1 MISVLKKLLDPTVF
15 SMETLGAFLMKMSNV
30 SGNNNEKKQ
39 DDAFEGRKKVS
50 SYLMEMIMTYCTEQ
64 QSYEALSWIALN
76 LPHLLIGISTM
87 QFYSTLLESRQF
99 TLLQFIVERNAVMSE
114 QCAVHLAFSLFSFPI
129 AKENEEN
136 EAPLAWS
143 LMSAILRAPFDESLL
158 RGQLCD
164 LEADKIT
171 SFIPCLARAW
181 SEARPTIGLLRWT
194 AALLDSHSIHWLLQD
209 ATWAAS
215 LSGTVKSLAAICVP
229 SHSSLSST
237 FRHEMFKDYKA
248 QRPVT
253 PSGIISQIP
262 IAKEV
267 LEAFKIPVFAKE
279 GVEADDLIATICTLA
294 PKQKEDLEIYILSG
308 DLDNLQ
314 LVNENIKV
322 YTLGKGI
329 KDTVIYDINKVRE
342 RFGVEPSQMV
352 DFKAL
357 TGDPS
362 DNIPGV
368 EGIGKKTAAEIIQKY
383 GSIKNLYKELSTD
396 TAVLKPKVKEM
407 LKQNKESALMS
418 RELAEMKKDVDIN
431 FKIEDCRFGNF
442 DQIQVE
448 EIFKKLQFNSL
459 IARLQSLQK

>member
-1 MISVLKKLLDPTVF
+1 MQKRLIIID
-15 SMETLGAFLMKMSNV
+15 SN
-30 SGNNNEKKQ
+30 
-39 DDAFEGRKKVS
+39 
-50 SYLMEMIMTYCTEQ
+50 
-64 QSYEALSWIALN
+64 
-76 LPHLLIGISTM
+76 
-87 QFYSTLLESRQF
+87 
-99 TLLQFIVERNAVMSE
+99 
-114 QCAVHLAFSLFSFPI
+114 
-129 AKENEEN
+129 
-136 EAPLAWS
+136 
-143 LMSAILRAPFDESLL
+143 
-158 RGQLCD
+158 
-164 LEADKIT
+164 
-171 SFIPCLARAW
+171 
-181 SEARPTIGLLRWT
+181 
-194 AALLDSHSIHWLLQD
+194 ALLHRAFHALPPLTTKSGQETGAVYGFLL
-209 ATWAAS
+209 T
-215 LSGTVKSLAAICVP
+215 LFKAINDLKAGYIVACFDTKTP
-229 SHSSLSST
+229 T

-279 GVEADDLIATICTLA
+279 GVEADDLIATICTLVG
-294 PKQKEDLEIYILSG
+294 KDVGIFIVSG
-308 DLDNLQ
+308 DLDNTQ
-314 LVNENIKV
+314 LVSENIKV

-383 GSIKNLYKELSTD
+383 GNINNLYNELSTD

-418 RELAEMKKDVDIN
+418 RELAQMKKDVDIN
-431 FKIEDCRFGNF
+431 FKIEDCKFGDFN
-442 DQIQVE
+442 QNQVE
-448 EIFKKLQFNSL
+448 EIFKKLEFNSL
-459 IARLQSLQK
+459 INRLQPIKNLKGH